1 MSMLLSAFVPSSPSL
16 PHCVHKS
23 VLYICVSI
31 PSLQIGS
38 SIPFFSSLYK
48 CLNIQ
53 SLFSS
58 FWLHSVWQSLG
69 SFTSLELI
77 HICSFLWLMII
88 PLYVC
93 VCVYHIIFIHSSV
106 NGHLGCF
113 HVLAIV
119 NSAAM
124 NIKVH
129 VSFRIV
135 AFSEYMP
142 SGGSAG
148 SYGRFIPSFLRT
160 LCNYSP

>member
-1 MSMLLSAFVPSSPSL
+1 M
-16 PHCVHKS
+16 C
-23 VLYICVSI
+23 
-31 PSLQIGS
+31 
-38 SIPFFSSLYK
+38 
-48 CLNIQ
+48 
-53 SLFSS
+53 
-58 FWLHSVWQSLG
+58 
-69 SFTSLELI
+69 
-77 HICSFLWLMII
+77 
-88 PLYVC
+88 VC

-160 LCNYSP
+160 LRNCSP